1 MLDDRTWSTRR
12 LASHRRIHL
21 DATTQPFWL
30 ELALGSSCRL
40 ENGPQGLGPR
50 PRIEPSWTTPDVH
63 RRRPVDLFVEEDIEF
78 AKRLIEAGVS
88 TELCVAPGAYHGFF
102 FLSPDATVS
111 KEFAASFNAALARGF
126 ERM

>member
-1 MLDDRTWSTRR
+1 MVPKGSVPAR
-12 LASHRRIHL
+12 ASN
-21 DATTQPFWL
+21 
-30 ELALGSSCRL
+30 LG
-40 ENGPQGLGPR
+40 GLPPTYIGVG
-50 PRIEPSWTTPDVH
+50 S
-63 RRRPVDLFVEEDIEF
+63 VDLFVEEDIEF

-102 FLSPDATVS
+102 FLSPHATVS